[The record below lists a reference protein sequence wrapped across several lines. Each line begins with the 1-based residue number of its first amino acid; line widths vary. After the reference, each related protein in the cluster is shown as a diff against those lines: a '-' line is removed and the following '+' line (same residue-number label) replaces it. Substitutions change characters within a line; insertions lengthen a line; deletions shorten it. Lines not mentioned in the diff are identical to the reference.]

1 MANTSGKDA
10 LKVLLVDDQKSIRDL
25 ARVALNEAG
34 VNDVTEATNGE
45 QALEIVRASE
55 FDLVI
60 SDWNMQPMDGL
71 EFLIAVRGD
80 AAIKST
86 PFILMTGQPDDEQF
100 EVADRAGVDRLVA
113 KPFNSET
120 VKEAIA
126 QVVGGH

>member
-1 MANTSGKDA
+1 MASKSGKDA

-25 ARVALNEAG
+25 ARVALEEAG
-34 VNDVTEATNGE
+34 VKDVTEATNGE
-45 QALEIVRASE
+45 QALEIVRANE

-71 EFLIAVRGD
+71 EFLIAIRGD
-80 AAIKST
+80 AALKKT

-100 EVADRAGVDRLVA
+100 QVAGRAGVDRLVA

-126 QVVGGH
+126 QVVGGL